1 MANRR
6 LNQFRLSYEP
16 QVVEIYAVIDIGATG
31 EPTISRAKGV
41 TSITR
46 NSAGNYTLLLND
58 AFNGVLHVGV
68 SQLLE
73 SGALDAPICKI
84 ESADLSSAA
93 QTVVLQFY
101 AIDNSTATDPDDG
114 AQLMIHIAARN
125 SSI

>member
-6 LNQFRLSYEP
+6 LNQFRLSYENRI
-16 QVVEIYAVIDIGATG
+16 VEIMAVIDIGGTG
-31 EPTISRAKGV
+31 APTINRAKGV

-58 AFNGVLHVGV
+58 AFNSMLHVGV
-68 SQLLE
+68 QQLKS
-73 SGALDAPICKI
+73 SGALAAPICKVV
-84 ESADLSSAA
+84 SADLTSAA

-101 AIDNSTATDPDDG
+101 AIDNSTATDPDNG
-114 AQLMIHIAARN
+114 AQLLIHIAARN